1 MTRSDHDI
9 VFKLD
14 NTELIL
20 WPKWVE
26 SIPPQTKVGIV
37 RTTEDGKY
45 KKDPAALFG
54 MNSEWTVA
62 KNDS

>member
-9 VFKLD
+9 VCKLD

-37 RTTEDGKY
+37 KTIEDGKY
-45 KKDPAALFG
+45 GTDLAAPFG